1 MLELVWLIPALPLL
15 GFLILVFAG
24 KRIGE
29 PNAGR
34 LGAAMVGASFLV
46 TVGVFFDLLSQHGE
60 QRSFTQVLF
69 TWLPSGGLKVNAAI
83 LADPLSI
90 TMALFVTGIGTLI
103 HIYAIGYMHGDERF
117 ARFFVYM
124 NLFVF
129 SMLALILG
137 DSFLTMF
144 LGWEGVGACSYLLI
158 SFWFERDSAASAG
171 KKAFVV
177 NRVGDFGLMMAMFL
191 IFSKAG
197 SLTYANVFEFAKA
210 GSFTR
215 TAATAACLLLFVG
228 AIGKSAQLPLYV
240 WLPDAMEGPTP
251 VSALI
256 HAATMVT
263 AGVYLMVRIH
273 PLFLVASPNALHIV
287 AWVGALTALFAAT
300 IACAQDDI
308 KRVLAYSTMSQ
319 LGYMFLAVGVGA
331 NTAAIFHMV
340 THAFFKAL
348 MFLGAGSV
356 IHGMHDEQNIK
367 KMGNLRKWMPITFI
381 TYLVGWLAIA
391 GIPPF
396 AGFWS
401 KDDILLAAYRDNKVL
416 WLMALFTA
424 ILTAYYMSRQF
435 FLVFFGKERFLHDAQ
450 TVAAI
455 GPHDSTVRDHPH
467 ESPPTMWLPLVALAG
482 LALVGGAINL
492 PFNAKTEFLG
502 KWLESVDLGGRPI
515 LAGGALKYGLAAVTV
530 VLGLVGVAIAYNV
543 WLRTNDARAQAA
555 LEPALLQRAY
565 GVDSLYSAV
574 IETPGRLLSAWLA
587 FVVDRKIIDGAVNG
601 LGSAVRFAG
610 GKLRRLQTGYVR
622 NYALGIAGGM
632 VLVLAYA
639 LARAGIQ

>member
-1 MLELVWLIPALPLL
+1 
-15 GFLILVFAG
+15 
-24 KRIGE
+24 
-29 PNAGR
+29 
-34 LGAAMVGASFLV
+34 MVGASFVV
-46 TVGVFFDLLSQHGE
+46 TVAVFFDLLSKRGE
-60 QRSFTQVLF
+60 ERSHTKVLF
-69 TWLPSGGLKVNAAI
+69 TWLASGGLKVNAAI

-90 TMALFVTGIGTLI
+90 TMALFVTGIGALI
-103 HIYAIGYMHGDERF
+103 HLYAIGYMHGDPRF
-117 ARFFVYM
+117 ARFFVYL

-129 SMLALILG
+129 SMLTLILG

-177 NRVGDFGLMMAMFL
+177 NRVGDFGLMIAMFL
-191 IFSKAG
+191 IFSKVG
-197 SLTYANVFEFAKA
+197 SLTYKNVFESASGGQIA
-210 GSFTR
+210 R

-273 PLFLVASPNALHIV
+273 PLFLIASPNALHLI
-287 AWVGALTALFAAT
+287 AWVGAITALFAAT
-300 IACAQDDI
+300 VACAQDDI

-367 KMGNLRKWMPITFI
+367 KMGNLRKWMPITFG
-381 TYLVGWLAIA
+381 TYLIGWLAIA
-391 GIPPF
+391 GVPPF

-401 KDDILLAAYRDNKVL
+401 KDDILLAAYKDNKVL
-416 WLMALFTA
+416 WLVGLFTA

-435 FLVFFGKERFLHDAQ
+435 FLVFFGKERFLHDVN

-455 GPHDSTVRDHPH
+455 GPDDAHVRGHPH
-467 ESPPTMWLPLVALAG
+467 ESPPTMLLPLAVLAG
-482 LALVGGAINL
+482 LSLVGGAINL
-492 PFNAKTEFLG
+492 PFSKKSEFLG
-502 KWLESVDLGGRPI
+502 KWLESAELGGKEI
-515 LAGGALKYGLAAVTV
+515 VASGALKYTLAALTV
-530 VLGLVGVAIAYNV
+530 VLCLVGVAMAYNV
-543 WLRTNDARAQAA
+543 WLRSNDARAQAA
-555 LEPALLQRAY
+555 LEPAILKRAY
-565 GVDSLYSAV
+565 GVDGLYAAV

-587 FVVDRKIIDGAVNG
+587 FVFDRKIIDGAVNG
-601 LGSAVRFAG
+601 LGSVVRFAG
-610 GKLRRLQTGYVR
+610 GKVRKLQTGYVR